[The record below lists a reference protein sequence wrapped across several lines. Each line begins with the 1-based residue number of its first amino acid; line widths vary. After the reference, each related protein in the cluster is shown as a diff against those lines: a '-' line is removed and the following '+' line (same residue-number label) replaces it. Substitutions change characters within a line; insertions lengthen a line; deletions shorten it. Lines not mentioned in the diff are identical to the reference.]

1 MSLPAGASRRRPG
14 SERVFAA
21 SECACEQGTI
31 AMMLSRLLHLG
42 YPIVLARHRYLV
54 AQMVR
59 REIMAR
65 YQGSILGASW
75 GVLSPLLILAA
86 YTFVF
91 RTVFKTRWPGG
102 GDSTGEFVLQMFA
115 GLLIFNLFSE
125 LLTRAPRLIIDQPN
139 LVKRVVFPLETLA
152 WVGVGSGMFNA
163 VIALII
169 LIAASVG
176 LGTHVTP
183 WVLVTPLVLACIV
196 PMLLGICWLLSGFGV
211 FLRDIGHVI
220 GPAVSL
226 LLFVS
231 PVLYPVTALPH
242 FLAGLLWLNPLTLP
256 IETMRGLIVHGQPP
270 DWAALATYTAIG
282 IVIAVLSYRLFERL
296 RPAFADEV

>member
-1 MSLPAGASRRRPG
+1 
-14 SERVFAA
+14 
-21 SECACEQGTI
+21 
-31 AMMLSRLLHLG
+31 MLDRLLHLSH
-42 YPIVLARHRYLV
+42 PLFLTRHRYLV

-65 YQGSILGASW
+65 YQGSILGAGW
-75 GVLSPLLILAA
+75 GLLSPLLILAA

-125 LLTRAPRLIIDQPN
+125 VLTRAPRIVLEQPN
-139 LVKRVVFPLETLA
+139 LVKRVVFPLETLS
-152 WVGVGSGMFNA
+152 WVAVGAVMFNA
-163 VIALII
+163 AIALVI
-169 LIAASVG
+169 LVGAAIAFGAHLS
-176 LGTHVTP
+176 P
-183 WVLVTPLVLACIV
+183 WVLATPIVLACTIPV
-196 PMLLGICWLLSGFGV
+196 LLGFCWLLSGLGV

-231 PVLYPVTALPH
+231 PVLYPTSALPG
-242 FLAGLLWLNPLTLP
+242 FVANLLWLNPLTVP
-256 IETMRGLIVHGQPP
+256 IESLRQLVLHGTAP
-270 DWAALATYTAIG
+270 DWSALATYT
-282 IVIAVLSYRLFERL
+282 VLGLAFAFAAHGLFDRL

>member
-1 MSLPAGASRRRPG
+1 
-14 SERVFAA
+14 
-21 SECACEQGTI
+21 
-31 AMMLSRLLHLG
+31 MLSRLLHLG
-42 YPIVLARHRYLV
+42 HPIILARHRYLV

-65 YQGSILGASW
+65 YQGSILGAGW

-115 GLLIFNLFSE
+115 GLLIFNLFAE
-125 LLTRAPRLIIDQPN
+125 LLTRAPRLVLDQPN
-139 LVKRVVFPLETLA
+139 LVKRVVFPLETLS
-152 WVGVGSGMFNA
+152 WVGVGSVMFNA
-163 VIALII
+163 VIALVI
-169 LIAASVG
+169 LLAAAVA
-176 LGTHVTP
+176 LGTHLTP
-183 WVLVTPLVLACIV
+183 WVLVTPLVLACTV
-196 PMLLGICWLLSGFGV
+196 PMLLGFGWFLSALGV

-231 PVLYPVTALPH
+231 PVLYPTSALPP
-242 FLAGLLWLNPLTLP
+242 FVAGLLWLNPLTLP

-270 DWAALATYTAIG
+270 HWATLGIYTLIG
-282 IVIAVLSYRLFERL
+282 LVVAVLGHRLFERL